1 MKRRKKSFPA
11 GGLIAGTMV
20 ILLLVTA
27 GWVAKERY
35 GSWFNHLLRNW
46 MPMDK
51 ASRQLKG
58 EIFGSMPAPTEP
70 PMNKPV
76 MDIVAP
82 QKTRKIVVK
91 MIPQIPRTAKIPHS
105 YWGPCTKC
113 HLIIGGAPPGSQPI
127 TPVGKA
133 WEKASTFKKV
143 GPPILPDSTRHH
155 PPSGRCIK
163 CHDIVVEIPI

>member
-1 MKRRKKSFPA
+1 
-11 GGLIAGTMV
+11 MV
-20 ILLLVTA
+20 LLLVVS
-27 GWVAKERY
+27 GLVARERF
-35 GSWFNHLLRNW
+35 GGMMGNFFQDMMRTE
-46 MPMDK
+46 K

-58 EIFGSMPAPTEP
+58 EVFGSMPAPTEP
-70 PMNKPV
+70 SMDRPV
-76 MDIVAP
+76 RDIVAP
-82 QKTRKIVVK
+82 KKTRKIVVK
-91 MIPQIPRTAKIPHS
+91 MLPQIKRSARVPHS

-113 HLIIGGAPPGSQPI
+113 HLIIGGPPPGSQPI

-133 WEKASTFKKV
+133 WEKASTIKKV

>member
-1 MKRRKKSFPA
+1 MKRPKKSFSVQSFFSGA
-11 GGLIAGTMV
+11 MV
-20 ILLLVTA
+20 VLLLIVA
-27 GWVAKERY
+27 AWVGKERF
-35 GSWFNHLLRNW
+35 GSGIHGFIRDW
-46 MPMDK
+46 MSTDK

-58 EIFGSMPAPTEP
+58 EVFGSMPAPTEP

-76 MDIVAP
+76 LDIVAP
-82 QKTRKIVVK
+82 KNTRKIVVK
-91 MIPQIPRTAKIPHS
+91 MIPQIKRTARIPHS

>member
-1 MKRRKKSFPA
+1 MKRPTKVELGRRLFSGGMVVLVLVVA
-11 GGLIAGTMV
+11 GL
-20 ILLLVTA
+20 
-27 GWVAKERY
+27 VAKERY
-35 GSWFNHLLRNW
+35 GSWFHNLFRDW
-46 MPMDK
+46 MTTEK
-51 ASRQLKG
+51 VSRQLKG

-70 PMNKPV
+70 SMDKPV
-76 MDIVAP
+76 LDIVAP
-82 QKTRKIVVK
+82 KKTRKIVVK
-91 MIPQIPRTAKIPHS
+91 MIPQIPRSARIPHS

-133 WEKASTFKKV
+133 WEKASMFKKV

>member
-1 MKRRKKSFPA
+1 
-11 GGLIAGTMV
+11 MV
-20 ILLLVTA
+20 VLLLVVA
-27 GWVAKERY
+27 GLVAKERY
-35 GSWFNHLLRNW
+35 GSMISSLTRDWW
-46 MPMDK
+46 PTDK
-51 ASRQLKG
+51 ASRQLQG
-58 EIFGSMPAPTEP
+58 EVFGSMPAPTEP
-70 PMNKPV
+70 AMNKPV
-76 MDIVAP
+76 LDIVAP
-82 QKTRKIVVK
+82 KHTRKIVVK
-91 MIPQIPRTAKIPHS
+91 MIPQIKRDAKIPHS

-113 HLIIGGAPPGSQPI
+113 HLIVGGPPPGSQPI